1 LRVLVNLFLA
11 KLVDEKYNDKD
22 LKFYWKG
29 FAYDNY
35 YDFVDRLQNLY
46 QVGMDEF
53 LKEDVTYISN
63 EDIDRAFWTVKNQRN
78 ATKEHL

>member
-1 LRVLVNLFLA
+1 LLTITTTIL
-11 KLVDEKYNDKD
+11 
-22 LKFYWKG
+22 WP
-29 FAYDNY
+29 
-35 YDFVDRLQNLY
+35 RLQNLY

-78 ATKEHL
+78 ATNGADTEVF